1 MNPMPPRSKKPPRRR
16 LDLAAW
22 WSGKAPFFRF
32 VLKFCG
38 LLALGYLVLWL
49 PATAHLIEAISVA
62 QAHMAGALLNLVG
75 ERTSVT
81 GPLITSGAAAITVS
95 PVCSAAECI
104 LFYTCALL
112 AFPESAARKA
122 AGIAMGILLLLLVN
136 LCRIASLGYVK
147 IHFPARF
154 DMVHENLWGIGMLFA
169 VIALFLGWLT
179 WSQWKKR
186 LSTPATGQKKLVL
199 FFCRFAAFFLLF
211 ALPWPGVD
219 RASSGVL
226 RRIASVVFS
235 AEDGNRQLA
244 FKTTTDDPR
253 RQHYLRVEIS
263 NRLLM
268 HRDGSGPVR
277 YLDLD
282 ARSFFWQPMALM
294 LALILATPV
303 PWQRRGIA
311 ALAGTA
317 VLTCLGLLFLKFCI
331 WSESSEINLV
341 TFPPAWKTAMFRI
354 EDLWKFQ
361 TILTIPVLVWILV
374 TFRRSDF
381 STPSLPLTNG
391 SDGADRN

>member
-1 MNPMPPRSKKPPRRR
+1 MPVRPKKLPPPRRR
-16 LDLAAW
+16 DLAAW
-22 WSGKAPFFRF
+22 WAGKAPFFRF

-49 PATAHLIEAISVA
+49 PPTAHLIDAISVA
-62 QAHMAGALLNLVG
+62 QAHMAGALLNLLG
-75 ERTSVT
+75 ERTSVI
-81 GPLITSGAAAITVS
+81 GPLIASGAAAITVS

-122 AGIAMGILLLLLVN
+122 AGIAAGILLLLLVN
-136 LCRIASLGYVK
+136 LCRIASLEYVR

-179 WSQWKKR
+179 WSQWKAR

-219 RASSGVL
+219 HASSAALCG
-226 RRIASVVFS
+226 IARLVFP
-235 AEDGNRQLA
+235 AEDGNRQLI
-244 FKTTTDDPR
+244 FETTTNDPR
-253 RQHYLRVEIS
+253 RQHYLRVEIT

-303 PWQRRGIA
+303 PWRRRGIA

-317 VLTCLGLLFLKFCI
+317 VLACLGLVFLKFCI
-331 WSESSEINLV
+331 WSESSEVNLV
-341 TFPPAWKTAMFRI
+341 SLSPAWKTAMLRI

-381 STPSLPLTNG
+381 SIPSLLPANG
-391 SDGADRN
+391 SPEAHRN